1 MRRRD
6 FLLALASLPALR
18 TATAQVPE
26 FSPVL
31 PGRKLVFPADYGA
44 HPDFRTE
51 WWYATGWLTLPD
63 GSPLGFQS
71 TFFRV
76 RTGIGEDNP
85 SAFAPRQL
93 ILAHA
98 AIADPGLAG
107 CATTNALP
115 ASVSGVPASPS
126 ARPASGSVTGVS
138 SSALAA
144 TGPRFAARN
153 SPMP

>member
-1 MRRRD
+1 MPRCC
-6 FLLALASLPALR
+6 
-18 TATAQVPE
+18 
-26 FSPVL
+26 
-31 PGRKLVFPADYGA
+31 PGRPLAFPADHGA

-63 GSPLGFQS
+63 GSPLGFQT

-98 AIADPGLAG
+98 AIADPGFG
-107 CATTNALP
+107 PP
-115 ASVSGVPASPS
+115 AP
-126 ARPASGSVTGVS
+126 
-138 SSALAA
+138 
-144 TGPRFAARN
+144 
-153 SPMP
+153 